1 MLEQVQMLV
10 QLPQCEIKCKPIS
23 LQTAQCMVG
32 IEVLI
37 LHISQFCLQLGQV
50 LSGLPDFTPVPVGG
64 GV

>member
-10 QLPQCEIKCKPIS
+10 QLPQREIKRKPIS
-23 LQTAQCMVG
+23 LQTAKCMVG

-37 LHISQFCLQLGQV
+37 LHICQFCFQLGQV
-50 LSGLPDFTPVPVGG
+50 LSGLSNFTPVPVRS